1 MKNKQV
7 NKGIRVVI
15 GSMIMGIG
23 ISLTIWANVGSDPLT
38 IFWIGIAQ
46 NLSISVGFANLLVSA
61 VILCVVFLLDKK
73 QIHIGSLLNPIV
85 IALTTEVL
93 AMFIISFDNYVARSI
108 LCLVGLI
115 ILAFGIALYAL
126 ADYGKG
132 AYEALVFCLNK
143 KSGINIGIIRT
154 TCDILFAIIGMLLG
168 GPIAF
173 GTILAILCMGSAISF
188 FVNKMKVIVG

>member
-46 NLSISVGFANLLVSA
+46 NLSISVGQANLLVSA
-61 VILCVVFLLDKK
+61 VILCLVFFMDKK
-73 QIHIGSLLNPIV
+73 QIHIGSIVNPIV
-85 IALTTEVL
+85 IALTTEL
-93 AMFIISFDNYVARSI
+93 MANFTLILDNFAMRSI
-108 LCLVGLI
+108 LCLIGLL

-143 KSGINIGIIRT
+143 RSHLSIGIIRT

-188 FVNKMKVIVG
+188 FVNKMKVIVE